1 MGAYVRV
8 LRAWQAFQLGEQGKL
23 SRPDGI
29 TEEEEEEEEEEMGAK
44 VWSLSL
50 SCGMFKLYLNDPCV

>member
-1 MGAYVRV
+1 MGAYVRA

-29 TEEEEEEEEEEMGAK
+29 TEEEEEEEMGK
-44 VWSLSL
+44 KGLITFSVLWDVLTV
-50 SCGMFKLYLNDPCV
+50 P

>member
-1 MGAYVRV
+1 MGAYVRA

-29 TEEEEEEEEEEMGAK
+29 TEEEEEEEEAEEMGK
-44 VWSLSL
+44 KGLITFSVLWDVLTV
-50 SCGMFKLYLNDPCV
+50 P

>member
-1 MGAYVRV
+1 MGAYVRA

-29 TEEEEEEEEEEMGAK
+29 TEEEEVEEEEEMGK
-44 VWSLSL
+44 KGLITFSVLWDVLTV
-50 SCGMFKLYLNDPCV
+50 P